1 MNPMLLQ
8 CLSHTPLMGRLHP
21 GRDIEDEVKQAIQ
34 RLRESLAQFEPEV
47 IFLFGP
53 DHFNGFFYDL
63 MPPFCIGASASS
75 IGDYGCPKGPLN
87 VPADVAVQ
95 CAEAVL
101 AHGVDCAISH
111 RMRVDHG
118 FAQPL
123 QLLTGGLDRYPVVP
137 IFINS
142 VAAPL
147 PSAHR
152 ARLLGE
158 AVGRFAA
165 SLDRR
170 VVFMASGGLSH
181 NPPVP
186 TLATAPPDIAERL
199 IDGRHI
205 TPEQRGER
213 EARTIDAAR
222 RFAAGQS
229 DLLPINPEWDR
240 DFLDIL
246 AQRDMAAL
254 DALSNAEITAKA
266 GNSGHEVKSWIAA
279 NSAMA
284 AGTGGQYRVRPEY
297 YRAIPEW
304 IAGFA
309 TLQGAVCR

>member
-1 MNPMLLQ
+1 MSAMLLQ

-21 GRDIEDEVKQAIQ
+21 GQEIESEVEQALQ
-34 RLRESLAQFEPEV
+34 RLRDSLARFEPDV

-63 MPPFCIGASASS
+63 MPSFCIGTAASS
-75 IGDYGCPKGPLN
+75 IGDYGCLKGPLD
-87 VPADVAVQ
+87 VPAGLAGE
-95 CAEAVL
+95 CAQAVL
-101 AHGVDCAISH
+101 DQGVDCAVSH

-123 QLLTGGLDRYPVVP
+123 QLLTGALDRYPVVP

-142 VAAPL
+142 VAPPL

-152 ARLLGE
+152 ARLLGD
-158 AVGRFAA
+158 AVGRFAS

-186 TLATAPPDIAERL
+186 SLATAPPEVAERL
-199 IDGRHI
+199 LDGRHV

-213 EARTIDAAR
+213 EARTIEAAR
-222 RFAAGQS
+222 QFASGQS
-229 DLLPINPEWDR
+229 GLPPINPDWDH
-240 DFLDIL
+240 DFLDVL
-246 AQRDMAAL
+246 KRLDMAAL
-254 DALSNAEITAKA
+254 DAFSNTEITARA
-266 GNSGHEVKSWIAA
+266 GNSGHEVKTWIAA
-279 NSAMA
+279 NSAMSA
-284 AGTGGQYRVRPEY
+284 ATGGRYEVSPEY

-309 TLQGAVCR
+309 TLQGATCR